1 MTRGGLYR
9 RQAFTA
15 RATAAGERGATAPSG
30 LAGEESVLTFTAD
43 FRRLILAFHKFFK
56 FSPGQKPEFGRIVIK
71 TGESRHRSALAQ
83 FLRCRGGLARRGNLF
98 ISVAGQAI
106 GALDAA
112 SKVDV
117 RPNPRRKKLHDNERN
132 RFILHPSSLMV
143 HPPPDPRRFP

>member
-71 TGESRHRSALAQ
+71 TGESRHRSALAPI
-83 FLRCRGGLARRGNLF
+83 FTVPRRRGNLF

-117 RPNPRRKKLHDNERN
+117 RPNPAAKNFMTTNGTDSS
-132 RFILHPSSLMV
+132 FILHP
-143 HPPPDPRRFP
+143 